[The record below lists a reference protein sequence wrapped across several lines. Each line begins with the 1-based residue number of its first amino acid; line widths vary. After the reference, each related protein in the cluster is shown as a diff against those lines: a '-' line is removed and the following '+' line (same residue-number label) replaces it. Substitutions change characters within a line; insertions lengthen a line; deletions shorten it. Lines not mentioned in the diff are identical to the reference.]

1 MIGGEAIKRK
11 TNGLSKADRQRK
23 AKLCRPKHPERQM
36 NKHNEINRQKL
47 NYYIPLN
54 LNLNTD
60 TKKHEVTEEKI
71 NRHSNS

>member
-1 MIGGEAIKRK
+1 MIGGEAMKRK
-11 TNGLSKADRQRK
+11 TNELSKADRQRK
-23 AKLCRPKHPERQM
+23 AKLWRPKHPERQM

-60 TKKHEVTEEKI
+60 TKKHEVTEEEI
-71 NRHSNS
+71 NSHSNS

>member
-1 MIGGEAIKRK
+1 
-11 TNGLSKADRQRK
+11 
-23 AKLCRPKHPERQM
+23 M
-36 NKHNEINRQKL
+36 NKHNEINRHKL
-47 NYYIPLN
+47 NYYITLN